1 MIERIERVE
10 RMVRKLPLERLSR
23 RDRTLALRAI
33 EADAA
38 RELAEREKRR
48 ATLERLTEEH
58 RRAVAEILNEKQ
70 ARQLSAA
77 ARREKAALRALR
89 RTPGGAPRDG
99 ERAVR
104 HGRKRLAHLA
114 RELGVDLKRVRD
126 LGDAFGRRFA
136 KSTEPAAAAVTTS
149 RLWDGFLRTVGTGHP
164 HLAPPDAT
172 LFPPFL
178 LGLMYHASEVSD
190 DFSVGYD
197 WEIDETSGKVTARTR
212 MRCPDA
218 GFWIDHAW
226 VWVDAVQ
233 VFQYTAPRTGRL
245 SVIVELVNLE
255 GRSEVAL
262 ADEFG
267 LSSSNT
273 NLRNY
278 MTLRVYHP
286 AVPDISFAEMSHMSR
301 TGTSGTV
308 AESNYY
314 PGSTYLATFESQGT
328 VEAGDTFFAAVGTRN
343 SDRCTTDDVEVT
355 TRSDFS
361 WQIRSLELRILDGGP
376 VIPVVGRPL
385 AARRKR
391 RGSAR

>member
-1 MIERIERVE
+1 
-10 RMVRKLPLERLSR
+10 
-23 RDRTLALRAI
+23 
-33 EADAA
+33 
-38 RELAEREKRR
+38 
-48 ATLERLTEEH
+48 
-58 RRAVAEILNEKQ
+58 
-70 ARQLSAA
+70 
-77 ARREKAALRALR
+77 
-89 RTPGGAPRDG
+89 
-99 ERAVR
+99 
-104 HGRKRLAHLA
+104 
-114 RELGVDLKRVRD
+114 
-126 LGDAFGRRFA
+126 
-136 KSTEPAAAAVTTS
+136 
-149 RLWDGFLRTVGTGHP
+149 
-164 HLAPPDAT
+164 
-172 LFPPFL
+172 
-178 LGLMYHASEVSD
+178 MYHASETSD

-308 AESNYY
+308 AESNHY
-314 PGSTYLATFESQGT
+314 PGSTYLATLESQGT
-328 VEAGDTFFAAVGTRN
+328 VAGR
-343 SDRCTTDDVEVT
+343 RHLLC
-355 TRSDFS
+355 R
-361 WQIRSLELRILDGGP
+361 GGHTQF
-376 VIPVVGRPL
+376 RPL
-385 AARRKR
+385 RHGRRRSHDGFRFQLADPVARAADSRRRPSDSGGRAPARRTTQATPP
-391 RGSAR
+391 GALTFLM